1 MHTVNDV
8 TRNASQL
15 SQDMLASFDPS
26 RHFLLQLLVL
36 SYRGTG
42 SIKCAIR
49 KARRPAGC
57 LLFYLT
63 VEHVQEGT
71 RGFTMHDRGSLS
83 RLTRVIRPA
92 SGGILVFG
100 YTGKAQTPS
109 KTITLS
115 RFYTLIWSTYARS
128 FSYAVCLLQSRQ
140 ACCPPEDL
148 SPVCSNSTTICIL
161 ASSGNRADQGEW
173 GAGQG
178 RGDPAPLSHSV
189 HGN

>member
-36 SYRGTG
+36 SYRGNG

-63 VEHVQEGT
+63 VAHVQEGT

-100 YTGKAQTPS
+100 YTGKAQTPCNHH
-109 KTITLS
+109 IEPILHADLVNICP
-115 RFYTLIWSTYARS
+115 LI
-128 FSYAVCLLQSRQ
+128 
-140 ACCPPEDL
+140 
-148 SPVCSNSTTICIL
+148 
-161 ASSGNRADQGEW
+161 
-173 GAGQG
+173 
-178 RGDPAPLSHSV
+178 
-189 HGN
+189 